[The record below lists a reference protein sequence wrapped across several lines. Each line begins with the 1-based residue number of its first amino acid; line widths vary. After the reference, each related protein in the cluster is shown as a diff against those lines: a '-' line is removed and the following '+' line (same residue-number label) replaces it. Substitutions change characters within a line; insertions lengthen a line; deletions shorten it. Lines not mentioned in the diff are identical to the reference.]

1 MWVYGQQLEQQ
12 KPNWYFSVGFLF
24 TLHYL
29 NSYISI
35 KSIIFQPHH
44 SETIKYIDIDK
55 YVDIDIYTEIT
66 WTFFLA
72 MAQNEYT
79 QRENWGSLI
88 HFENFHLFGEHDW

>member
-1 MWVYGQQLEQQ
+1 M
-12 KPNWYFSVGFLF
+12 
-24 TLHYL
+24 
-29 NSYISI
+29 SI

-88 HFENFHLFGEHDW
+88 HFENFHLFGEHDWKIRKAFPQLDGKLRKGIRTIAPRGKLPPG